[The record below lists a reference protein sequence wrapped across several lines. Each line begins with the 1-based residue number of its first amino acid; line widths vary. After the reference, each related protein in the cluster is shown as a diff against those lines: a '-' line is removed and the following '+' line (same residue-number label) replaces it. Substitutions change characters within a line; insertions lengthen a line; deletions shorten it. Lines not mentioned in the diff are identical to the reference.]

1 MKYIVTTNKSVEQ
14 AVEDLQAAVKDN
26 NFGVL
31 HIHNIKE
38 TLNKKGVDFTR
49 ECRILEVCNPQKA
62 KEVLDNDMSMN
73 IALPCRISVYQDNGD
88 TKIGMIKPKALL
100 AMLSDSEELAAIAA
114 EVEEITT
121 RIIDQAK

>member
-1 MKYIVTTNKSVEQ
+1 MKYLVTTNKSVEQ

-100 AMLSDSEELAAIAA
+100 AMLSDSEELAAIAT

>member
-62 KEVLDNDMSMN
+62 KEVLDNDMNMN

-114 EVEEITT
+114 EVEEITI

>member
-62 KEVLDNDMSMN
+62 KEVLDNDMNMN

>member
-73 IALPCRISVYQDNGD
+73 IALPCRISVYQDNGN

-114 EVEEITT
+114 EVEEITI

>member
-114 EVEEITT
+114 EVEEITI